1 MFHPANGNALED
13 SVSHEMPRLNSV
25 ETEVNPK
32 RTQER
37 HKDDTGSFLIFLLLK
52 KLFG

>member
-1 MFHPANGNALED
+1 MFHPANENALED

-37 HKDDTGSFLIFLLLK
+37 HKDDTGFLS
-52 KLFG
+52 LFFCY